1 MSACI
6 LLFIGLFADLV
17 LHGGRGIIMIEKKKA
32 EPAAAGGYILGKK
45 RYFYMKKNK
54 VGNTPMDAALK
65 YLTSKARTVREMED
79 HLDSLNY
86 GEYEVYQVVERL
98 KELNYLND
106 EKYAADFVSSRLA
119 AKPLSRRKL
128 QEQLYAHK
136 LPKDA
141 IETALSGITAETEAV
156 NALQVAEKFAR
167 QFEALPVEE
176 QKNRTMRRLVGRGF
190 AYDASRSALETVFG
204 SAEGLESCVGGEDDE
219 D

>member
-1 MSACI
+1 
-6 LLFIGLFADLV
+6 
-17 LHGGRGIIMIEKKKA
+17 MIEKEKA
-32 EPAAAGGYILGKK
+32 RPAPAAFYILGKK
-45 RYFYMKKNK
+45 RYFHMKKNK

-65 YLTSKARTVREMED
+65 FLTAKPRTVREMED

-98 KELNYLND
+98 RELNYLND
-106 EKYAADFVSSRLA
+106 EKYAADFVSTRLA
-119 AKPLSRRKL
+119 SKPLSRRKL
-128 QEQLYAHK
+128 QEQLYTHK
-136 LPKDA
+136 LPKEC
-141 IETALSGITAETEAV
+141 IEAALSGITAETEAA

-167 QFEALPVEE
+167 QFEKLPAEE

-190 AYDASRSALETVFG
+190 AYDASRAALETVFG